1 MDDQYLIWS
10 IDHSLWWCENSRGYT
25 DEIERAGRFQKDRA
39 LSICKDASPRS
50 GSDLDGFSISD
61 IPIQVDIAKELKNCK
76 KKQRAKFQQQYKEG

>member
-39 LSICKDASPRS
+39 RYARMRLHDQEATLMDFQFQTFLFKSI
-50 GSDLDGFSISD
+50 
-61 IPIQVDIAKELKNCK
+61 
-76 KKQRAKFQQQYKEG
+76 